1 MFITTTQ
8 EFNAL
13 FFELS
18 LEAKKPLSAQE
29 FIMAAAERNILISFL
44 TAMFIADDLEAI
56 NEVKASVEEQEL
68 VAA

>member
-1 MFITTTQ
+1 MFISTTQ

-13 FFELS
+13 YFELS

-29 FIMAAAERNILISFL
+29 FMAAAAQRNIFVSFL

-56 NEVKASVEEQEL
+56 KEVKASVEQKEL